1 MLSGY
6 VLSFSGLCSCDK
18 CVQHAAWDYIF
29 FLKKIL
35 GSSISQCEIPL
46 NRPSLI
52 GAILTEQ
59 KMKAVLLP
67 QQARTRWEATPEVP
81 CKLSTYPKAS
91 GPRIQGI
98 TFQRPLTPSEHKSVW
113 PHWAAGA
120 VTCGQLSPTTLLK
133 AKTEFRASGLV
144 GMKPMT
150 MPVCTCSSYSCI
162 PQ

>member
-1 MLSGY
+1 MFCHFLGS
-6 VLSFSGLCSCDK
+6 VHDK
-18 CVQHAAWDYIF
+18 CVQHTAWNYIF

-35 GSSISQCEIPL
+35 WSSISQCEIPL
-46 NRPSLI
+46 NHPPPT

-67 QQARTRWEATPEVP
+67 QQARTRWEATQTVP

-91 GPRIQGI
+91 GPRVKGI
-98 TFQRPLTPSEHKSVW
+98 TFQRALTPLEHKSVW
-113 PHWAAGA
+113 PLWAAGT

-133 AKTEFRASGLV
+133 AKTEFRATGLV
-144 GMKPMT
+144 GMKPMA

-162 PQ
+162 PHE